1 MTPLLGLFGI
11 AALTLRF
18 IPRFDGSYK
27 CGGSYNLLMA
37 HPANGERWRTLEG
50 RYLYES
56 PWCSFRLDEVRL
68 PDGAQIEYGVL
79 ESAGF
84 SAVVP
89 VTEEGSVV
97 LVRQWR
103 QPVGGF
109 TLELPGGGV
118 DKGKS
123 PREAA
128 RRELLEETGYRAEDL
143 SHLVSVHTSP
153 GRSTEVCHL
162 FRCRAVRTSSG
173 PRPEPTEFVSVVE
186 LPLAEA
192 VGKVYSGDITA
203 ATSVLGLLMVS
214 GGTAGGFAGESRR
227 VH

>member
-1 MTPLLGLFGI
+1 M
-11 AALTLRF
+11 
-18 IPRFDGSYK
+18 
-27 CGGSYNLLMA
+27 
-37 HPANGERWRTLEG
+37 
-50 RYLYES
+50 
-56 PWCSFRLDEVRL
+56 DEVRL
-68 PDGAQIEYGVL
+68 PDGAEIEYGIL
-79 ESAGF
+79 ESTGF

-89 VTEEGSVV
+89 VTEEGGVV

-118 DKGKS
+118 DKGQS

-143 SHLVSVHTSP
+143 VHLVSVHTSP
-153 GRSTEVCHL
+153 GRSTEACHL
-162 FRCRAVRTSSG
+162 FRCRAVRTLPG
-173 PRPEPTEFVSVVE
+173 PRPEPTEFVSAVE
-186 LPLAEA
+186 LPLAAA
-192 VGKVYSGDITA
+192 VGKVYSGEITA

-214 GGTAGGFAGESRR
+214 GEAAGGFAGEGPR

>member
-1 MTPLLGLFGI
+1 MVHFSDSG
-11 AALTLRF
+11 
-18 IPRFDGSYK
+18 
-27 CGGSYNLLMA
+27 
-37 HPANGERWRTLEG
+37 RWRTLGEK
-50 RYLYES
+50 YLYES

-68 PDGAQIEYGVL
+68 PDGAEIEYGVL

-89 VTEEGSVV
+89 VTEEGGVV

-118 DKGKS
+118 DEGKD

-143 SHLVSVHTSP
+143 SHLVSVRTSP

-162 FRCRAVRTSSG
+162 FRCKAVRQASG
-173 PRPEPTEFVSVVE
+173 PRPEPTEFVSAVE
-186 LPLAEA
+186 LPLAAA
-192 VGKVYSGDITA
+192 VGKVYSGEITA

-214 GGTAGGFAGESRR
+214 GEAAGGFAGESPR